1 MTLETEPAI
10 EEKDEFNKWIR
21 LDGSLDI
28 VCSFVRTEMLPIE
41 WDVFRPIANKIR
53 AMNDFKG
60 GSDER

>member
-1 MTLETEPAI
+1 MTSEIDEPTVK
-10 EEKDEFNKWIR
+10 EKDAANKWAR
-21 LDGSLDI
+21 LDGSLDD

-60 GSDER
+60 GVE